1 VCRIRNPERH
11 KMVSIDDLLKA
22 YKRTKLKHH
31 GTTFLQA
38 LENSALK
45 LCLTRIAETAV
56 KAKGETAPNPPR
68 VRMPYAD

>member
-1 VCRIRNPERH
+1 MRIRIPERH
-11 KMVSIDDLLKA
+11 KMLSIDDLLKA
-22 YKRTKLKHH
+22 YKRTTQASRHYLS
-31 GTTFLQA
+31 QA
-38 LENSALK
+38 LDNSALN